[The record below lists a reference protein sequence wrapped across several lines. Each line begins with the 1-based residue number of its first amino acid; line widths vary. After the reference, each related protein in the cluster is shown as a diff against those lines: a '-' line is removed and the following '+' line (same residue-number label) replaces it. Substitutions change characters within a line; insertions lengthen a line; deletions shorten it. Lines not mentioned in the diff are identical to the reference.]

1 MDGAGRSA
9 RSRRSK
15 EPKTDL
21 KAAAIGAAVLLREY
35 FGFDRKRVKA
45 RADREPPSRAILWLA
60 SPDSEGDAEQKVGLP
75 FGNDPERLPSPFRV
89 PNLGRERNPPQ
100 TVPQPEPE

>member
-9 RSRRSK
+9 RSRRSS

-45 RADREPPSRAILWLA
+45 RADREPPSRAILWLERRMPRRA
-60 SPDSEGDAEQKVGLP
+60 ALMLTLVTLFGSAVLGVVKGGHVDAVLAQLGD
-75 FGNDPERLPSPFRV
+75 R
-89 PNLGRERNPPQ
+89 
-100 TVPQPEPE
+100 